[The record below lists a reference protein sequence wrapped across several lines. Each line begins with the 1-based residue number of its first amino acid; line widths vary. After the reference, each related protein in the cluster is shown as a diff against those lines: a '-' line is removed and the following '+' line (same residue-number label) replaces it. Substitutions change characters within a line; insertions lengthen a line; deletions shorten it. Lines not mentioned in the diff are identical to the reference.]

1 MFKITLFISSYY
13 SYHIIIY
20 IYNISYYFN
29 MNYNINLFQSRIGG
43 YNRKHILLDL
53 YDELYLLY
61 NA

>member
-1 MFKITLFISSYY
+1 MIILFISYY
-13 SYHIIIY
+13 HIYIYHII
-20 IYNISYYFN
+20 FN

>member
-1 MFKITLFISSYY
+1 MIILFISYY
-13 SYHIIIY
+13 HIY

>member
-20 IYNISYYFN
+20 IYHIIFN